1 MNSGVKIECC
11 LKIQLN
17 KVDDMIT
24 NKQWPIYMRER
35 ERERERGPFFV
46 LQSIILNTNY
56 NSCLNVILL
65 IPNILSHATELT
77 TS

>member
-1 MNSGVKIECC
+1 MIRFSYRHLLVYIDIMNSGVKIECC

-35 ERERERGPFFV
+35 EREREREDRSLFC
-46 LQSIILNTNY
+46 N
-56 NSCLNVILL
+56 
-65 IPNILSHATELT
+65 LS
-77 TS
+77 S